1 MKILNRTRSLNQWN
15 AKHNPD
21 PEIASLLEKR
31 DELLELPGVNR
42 KTANAVIEGMTHAEK
57 GWQAWKATNP
67 RVEWFPDLPNPYEI
81 DSEDNSSNPL

>member
-1 MKILNRTRSLNQWN
+1 MMKILNRTRSLNQWN
-15 AKHNPD
+15 AKP
-21 PEIASLLEKR
+21 
-31 DELLELPGVNR
+31 
-42 KTANAVIEGMTHAEK
+42 ANAVIEGMTHAEK

>member
-1 MKILNRTRSLNQWN
+1 MMKILNRTRSLNQWN

-21 PEIASLLEKR
+21 PEIASLLEK
-31 DELLELPGVNR
+31 
-42 KTANAVIEGMTHAEK
+42 THVEK